1 MKYVLTLIITTLL
14 FSGCG
19 TSTTLSEVFEGNKE
33 VLVEIQ
39 KSEDNKTEAIV
50 KAKGQSL
57 NDIMLETQIPFTTE
71 LHGQDLAMIKLDG
84 VMSTVGKEWRLY
96 INDQPRFGA
105 DITKIN
111 LNESAKISW
120 RYETK

>member
-14 FSGCG
+14 LSGCG
-19 TSTTLSEVFEGNKE
+19 TSTTLSEVFDGKKE
-33 VLVEIQ
+33 VVIEIQ
-39 KSEDNKTEAIV
+39 KSEESKVESVV
-50 KAKGQSL
+50 KAHGQSL
-57 NDIMLETQIPFTTE
+57 NDMMLETQIPFTTE
-71 LHGQDLAMIKLDG
+71 LHGQDVAMIKLDG
-84 VMSTVGKEWRLY
+84 VMSTAGKEWRLY
-96 INDQPRFGA
+96 INDELRHGA